1 MTRIRWVVWALGWVL
16 LAASTAKAQQ
26 TCSLEGRPYPENAVV
41 CSRGLELVCSNGVW
55 QNNEGRRC
63 DSRDGSYLSPLRP
76 YQPKSD
82 EPIPEYLREKYPFLD
97 QH

>member
-1 MTRIRWVVWALGWVL
+1 MTRIRWVVWTLGWAL
-16 LAASTAKAQQ
+16 FEASTANAQQ
-26 TCSLEGRPYPENAVV
+26 TCSLEGRLYPENAVV

-55 QNNEGRRC
+55 QNNDGRRC

-82 EPIPEYLREKYPFLD
+82 EPIPEYLREKYPFLN
-97 QH
+97 QR